1 MKTTIKILGILV
13 LLMSISCRDTKK
25 EEAETDAM
33 VKEVEA
39 IEAEVN
45 VIKEDMDTKAQAL
58 EEALKELDSI

>member
-13 LLMSISCRDTKK
+13 LLMSTSCRDTKK

>member
-1 MKTTIKILGILV
+1 MKTTIKILAILV

>member
-13 LLMSISCRDTKK
+13 LLMSISCRETKK
-25 EEAETDAM
+25 EEAETDAI

>member
-1 MKTTIKILGILV
+1 MKTTIKILAILV
-13 LLMSISCRDTKK
+13 LLMSTSCRDTKK